1 MKRKQI
7 NRTLTK
13 NELHILKEIA
23 LGRKRIIEIASAIKK
38 SVAQTYCLIR
48 KLNKKGFTEYKNKRI
63 ILQKHAFIPILSQL
77 LRRTPQVIPILA
89 DSGIPILEQFLEKR
103 TVSEAESATGIK
115 KSLIYRKIRQAKKHS
130 IIVKRERKYFI
141 PPQWPDIIEFIKDY
155 QAYSFRIAPEIDP
168 DILIRAKYDD
178 VVVFETDKKVDY
190 ATPTAFSVF
199 NEYGITIYGFVD
211 YYHFPKEKLSIKQ
224 IFFDAIKIYE
234 DEKDY
239 KEAIFITLFYLKNKK
254 KLKGFKHKIINTIN
268 CVLKG
273 EKIEGFPS
281 LNEIK
286 DRAIT
291 YDIKL
296 QTN

>member
-1 MKRKQI
+1 MERKQI

-13 NELHILKEIA
+13 NELCIIREIA
-23 LGRKRIIEIASAIKK
+23 LGKKRVIEIAPAIKK
-38 SVAQTYCLIR
+38 SVAETYYIIN
-48 KLNKKGFTEYKNKRI
+48 KLNKKGFTENKDKKI
-63 ILQKHAFIPILSQL
+63 ILQKHAFISILSQL
-77 LRRTPQVIPILA
+77 LRKFPNIIPVLA
-89 DSGIPILEQFLEKR
+89 DAGIPILEQFLEKSS
-103 TVSEAESATGIK
+103 VNEVQSATGIK
-115 KSLIYRKIRQAKKHS
+115 KSLIYRKIKSARKFS
-130 IIVKRERKYFI
+130 IIAKREGKYFI
-141 PPQWPDIIEFIKDY
+141 SPIWPDIIEFIKDY
-155 QAYSFRIAPEIDP
+155 KEYSFRIDPEIDP
-168 DILIRAKYDD
+168 DILIRAKYDN
-178 VVVFETDKKVDY
+178 VVLFETNKKDVNY

-224 IFFDAIKIYE
+224 IFIDAIKIYE

-239 KEAIFITLFYLKNKK
+239 KQAIFITLFYLKNKK
-254 KLKGFKHKIINTIN
+254 KLRGFKHKIINTIN

-296 QTN
+296 

>member
-1 MKRKQI
+1 MERKQI
-7 NRTLTK
+7 NRTLAK
-13 NELHILKEIA
+13 NELKILREITLGKNRVTEIA
-23 LGRKRIIEIASAIKK
+23 QAIQK
-38 SVAQTYCLIR
+38 SSTWTYKLLK
-48 KLNKKGFTEYKNKRI
+48 KLNKKGFIEDKNKKI
-63 ILQKHAFIPILSQL
+63 VLQKHSFIPIISQL
-77 LRRTPQVIPILA
+77 LRRSPQLIPILA
-89 DSGIPILEQFLEKR
+89 DAGIPILESLLEWRSVKEIQ
-103 TVSEAESATGIK
+103 SLTGIK
-115 KSLIYRKIRQAKKHS
+115 KTIIYKKIKESQKFSVIFKKGEKY
-130 IIVKRERKYFI
+130 IIS
-141 PPQWPDIIEFIKDY
+141 DIWSEIKEFIEDY
-155 QAYSFRIAPEIDP
+155 KRYSFRTDPAIDP
-168 DILIRAKYDD
+168 EILIRAKYDN
-178 VVVFETDKKVDY
+178 VVLFETNKKNVNY

-211 YYHFPKEKLSIKQ
+211 YYHFPKEKLGIKQ
-224 IFFDAIKIYE
+224 VFLDAIKIYE

-254 KLKGFKHKIINTIN
+254 KLRGFKHKIINTIN

-296 QTN
+296 